1 MRALAVVLLAL
12 GLAAP
17 GCRRVR
23 PATTALPC
31 THVQATREVR
41 GLALCEDVWT
51 CARPPE
57 GPFDRVALR
66 RIAACAGGAGP
77 LLLYLPGMHMT
88 SEVPTTD
95 ARADLRLYL
104 AQTGLRTWGL
114 DYRTHAVPPDASPAD
129 LEALDRWTADVFAAD
144 ARWAMAFIRA
154 AEPGPIVLAGFSFGG
169 ALAYRVASEER
180 PAALVVLDA
189 AAGGGHVPPGSGPA
203 LDVASTRLPWPLRRA
218 LLAAVI
224 ADPTGPSPLPGYASA
239 GAALADV
246 LWTSQSFGGQGGLSA
261 ARDGMS
267 DPQLLARLLA
277 SEDRWWPRAVVTAKP
292 PRPPRSPLPVL
303 AFASTRMGP
312 QWVEEVRAAA
322 RAWGGPRAQV
332 RELPGYGHLDVL
344 VGRSAARDVFE
355 PVRAWLATAPAD

>member
-12 GLAAP
+12 GVAAP

-51 CARPPE
+51 CARPPD

-77 LLLYLPGMHMT
+77 LHLYLPGMHMT

-129 LEALDRWTADVFAAD
+129 LQALDRWTADVFA
-144 ARWAMAFIRA
+144 
-154 AEPGPIVLAGFSFGG
+154 AGFSFGG
-169 ALAYRVASEER
+169 ALAYRVASKER

-189 AAGGGHVPPGSGPA
+189 TAGGRHEPPGSGPA

-218 LLAAVI
+218 LLTAVI

-267 DPQLLARLLA
+267 DLQLLARLLA
-277 SEDRWWPRAVVTAKP
+277 GEDRWWPRAVLTAKP